1 MGFILFIPLNRLK
14 NLTKNMN
21 MKIAFDAKRFFHNTS
36 GLGNY
41 SRDLVRILSQYYPEN
56 EYLLLNKNRS
66 ERGKDILERPDV
78 RFVETSKGNL
88 SRQFKMGKD
97 AQKVGAQI
105 FHGLSGELP
114 LKWGKEPIKK
124 IVTIHDLIFMRY
136 PQYYSFFDRKIHL
149 WKFKKA
155 AASADKIIAISE
167 QTKRDII
174 TYLKVPENKIEVI
187 YQGCH
192 QAFKEQ
198 QSDKFIQLTKE
209 KFNLPK
215 RFILNVGTIEDR
227 KNLLNIVKG
236 ISGTEIPLVVVGRK
250 TNYYK
255 KVEAFIRKNKIEKQV
270 LFLERVSMDE
280 LAVIYKLA
288 DIFVYPSFFEGFG
301 IPVIEALF
309 SKTAV
314 ITSNVSCL
322 PEAGG
327 EDSVYVDPK
336 SYEDIGAKIKFL
348 WENES
353 ERKRRAEK
361 SFTFV
366 QKFNDEPIA
375 AQLMDL
381 YKKIL

>member
-1 MGFILFIPLNRLK
+1 
-14 NLTKNMN
+14 

-56 EYLLLNKNRS
+56 EYLLLNKNSS
-66 ERGKDILERPDV
+66 ERGKEILERPDV

-88 SRQFKMGKD
+88 SRQLKMGKD
-97 AQKVGAQI
+97 AQKEDADI

-114 LKWGKEPIKK
+114 LKWDKEPIKK

-174 TYLKVPENKIEVI
+174 TYLKVPETKIEVI

-192 QAFKEQ
+192 KAFKEQ
-198 QSDKFIQLTKE
+198 QSEEFIQLTKD
-209 KFNLPK
+209 KFNLPE

-227 KNLLNIVKG
+227 KNLLSIVKG

-255 KVEAFIRKNKIEKQV
+255 KIEAFIRKNKMEKQV
-270 LFLERVSMDE
+270 IFLEGVSMDE

-309 SKTAV
+309 SKTAT
-314 ITSNVSCL
+314 ITSNTSCL

-327 EDSVYVDPK
+327 EDSVYVDPGNDQ
-336 SYEDIGAKIKFL
+336 DIGAKIKFL

-361 SFTFV
+361 SFRFV
-366 QKFNDEPIA
+366 QRFNDEPIA

-381 YKKIL
+381 YKKNL